1 MIAMTRNSLS
11 CLWGQRTSLLK
22 GLRQEGEPLQGGR
35 GLLPR
40 APYWRTV
47 SFGLKA
53 VECAGASLDVSL
65 GVADLEERL
74 ELRHAAYWRTASF
87 GLKVVEFARAH
98 LDASPE
104 VAEARERLE
113 PLLPE
118 HPHRVALDEPA

>member
-1 MIAMTRNSLS
+1 MEEEAEEEVDLAEKLVALAEEEVDMA
-11 CLWGQRTSLLK
+11 
-22 GLRQEGEPLQGGR
+22 EE
-35 GLLPR
+35 
-40 APYWRTV
+40 
-47 SFGLKA
+47 
-53 VECAGASLDVSL
+53 E

-87 GLKVVEFARAH
+87 GLKVVECARAH